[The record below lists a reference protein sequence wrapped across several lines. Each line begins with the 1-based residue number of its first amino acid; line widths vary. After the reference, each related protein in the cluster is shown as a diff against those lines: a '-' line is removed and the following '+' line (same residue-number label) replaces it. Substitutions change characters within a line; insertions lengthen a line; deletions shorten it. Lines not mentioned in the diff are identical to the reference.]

1 MLIAVSDGDL
11 VCARWRGG
19 REGASSDSCLLNQGR
34 EKDCTQPT
42 AAVSSQWITSSVTA
56 VSRRAEPPE
65 EENRTTSPSQRCPT
79 AQGRLKTTEF
89 SPENSHPQSPQPQ
102 EACSLFCPPNQA
114 PWCWGVPQGRAWHHP
129 SPGTATHRSPRGSS
143 NGNLG
148 ILHSPGKCYNYH
160 FLNILT
166 DF

>member
-34 EKDCTQPT
+34 EKDCTQPA

-89 SPENSHPQSPQPQ
+89 SPENSHPPEPTAPGSVQP
-102 EACSLFCPPNQA
+102 LLPPK
-114 PWCWGVPQGRAWHHP
+114 P
-129 SPGTATHRSPRGSS
+129 SPLVLGCPAGQSLAPSFTRDCHSQVPK
-143 NGNLG
+143 G
-148 ILHSPGKCYNYH
+148 ILKWESRDSS
-160 FLNILT
+160 LT
-166 DF
+166 GEVL